1 MSLVYDRFTYEES
14 YMILLGLIIFLV
26 LYIETKKRIE
36 TFIKHKR
43 LKKSMSEMKL
53 TNPNET
59 LMLTFG
65 MGVVMAWV
73 VIAATASYFSIVE
86 QREISDSQ
94 LTVIGLLGGP
104 ALLIITSVL
113 DLFKGKESAKIAV
126 LPDRLSADVQATD
139 AEKTHVRLLEEYKM
153 KHDLEMEKMQKQH
166 TLDMEAYQITNKK
179 VK

>member
-1 MSLVYDRFTYEES
+1 MIPELQFLVYSLV
-14 YMILLGLIIFLV
+14 LAGLGAAVAII
-26 LYIETKKRIE
+26 IKRHPE
-36 TFIKHKR
+36 QQKD
-43 LKKSMSEMKL
+43 MSSPKMS
-53 TNPNET
+53 NPNET

-73 VIAATASYFSIVE
+73 IIAAAASYYSVVE
-86 QREISDSQ
+86 QRDISDSQ

-139 AEKTHVRLLEEYKM
+139 AEKTHVRLLEEVKM

-179 VK
+179 TK

>member
-86 QREISDSQ
+86 QRDISDSQ

>member
-1 MSLVYDRFTYEES
+1 MLWISAIVIILVSIGIMTKT
-14 YMILLGLIIFLV
+14 LIKQLMG
-26 LYIETKKRIE
+26 EKNMNR
-36 TFIKHKR
+36 
-43 LKKSMSEMKL
+43 MKMG
-53 TNPNET
+53 NPNEA

-73 VIAATASYFSIVE
+73 VIAATASYYSIVE

-113 DLFKGKESAKIAV
+113 DLFKGKETAKINV
-126 LPDRLSADVQATD
+126 LPDQLSSDVAAAD
-139 AEKTHVRLLEEYKM
+139 AEKSHVRMLEEHKL

-166 TLDMEAYQITNKK
+166 SLDMEAFQITNGKK
-179 VK
+179 GAKKGE